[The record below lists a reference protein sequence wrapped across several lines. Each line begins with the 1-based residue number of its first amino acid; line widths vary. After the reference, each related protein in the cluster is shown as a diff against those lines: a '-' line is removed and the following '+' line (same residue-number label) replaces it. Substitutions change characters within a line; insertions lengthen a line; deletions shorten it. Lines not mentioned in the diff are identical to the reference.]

1 VTSPNQIYYG
11 TVGLGEWRG
20 TFVFEIRSWNKL
32 WKARI
37 GFKNLVL
44 VLALLFVQRLF
55 GPARIRSE
63 IRQESALLF
72 NNVYRLRKL
81 AITLCEFRDMYR
93 LDENG
98 TGVEVRTDLRY
109 GPIPGILESRVDY
122 VATISH
128 GGLVSR
134 YDGLVLL
141 GSKWTGRY
149 WVHPDHDRV
158 CGVLTCAW
166 AEAFEYMTRN

>member
-1 VTSPNQIYYG
+1 MN
-11 TVGLGEWRG
+11 
-20 TFVFEIRSWNKL
+20 FVL
-32 WKARI
+32 M
-37 GFKNLVL
+37 
-44 VLALLFVQRLF
+44 LALLIVQRLL

-63 IRQESALLF
+63 IRKESALLF

-81 AITLCEFRDMYR
+81 GITLCEFRDVYR
-93 LDENG
+93 LHEDG

-109 GPIPGILESRVDY
+109 GPIPGIFESRVDY

-141 GSKWTGRY
+141 GSEWTGRY
-149 WVHPDHDRV
+149 WAHPDHDRV
-158 CGVLTCAW
+158 CGVLTCPW
-166 AEAFEYMTRN
+166 AEAFEYMRRN